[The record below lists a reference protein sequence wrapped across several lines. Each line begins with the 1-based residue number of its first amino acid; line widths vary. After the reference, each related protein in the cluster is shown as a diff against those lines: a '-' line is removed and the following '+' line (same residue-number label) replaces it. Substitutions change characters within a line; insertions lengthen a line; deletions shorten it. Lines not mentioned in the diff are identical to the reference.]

1 MTKQIKETKE
11 TKETTLDPA
20 QELEKWRDQANEK
33 AGALFNILILAEMIE
48 NQEETDLD
56 TIQTSALAK
65 AIQALADQALMN

>member
-1 MTKQIKETKE
+1 MTKQTKE

-20 QELEKWRDQANEK
+20 QELENWKTRACEK
-33 AGALFNILILAEMIE
+33 DSALFNVLILAEMIE

-56 TIQTSALAK
+56 QIQTSALAK